1 MAYLSSHT
9 TMDSDSYEL
18 SKEDNNKLF
27 SLINKRDWNR
37 VVALAKRSPNLA
49 KEQCT
54 VARFYDGRFS
64 SCMSA
69 LHFAC
74 ALDAPAAV
82 LQALHAANPL
92 GVKDTESTYGRLPLH
107 IAAMLSMST
116 PNLSDL
122 LKLYPKALTTQD
134 AHGRIPLHYACKT
147 DKNSPVDEKNALTL
161 LKADPSSVQIADFNG
176 FVPLHVACR
185 SVSSRAVIRMLIRS
199 APDTVVRATAKGNTA
214 ITCAQNSR
222 HGDEERR
229 QEIVGI
235 LQRTVEEFGLTL
247 QERS

>member
-1 MAYLSSHT
+1 MN
-9 TMDSDSYEL
+9 SDEHEL
-18 SKEDNNKLF
+18 SKEDSNKLF

-37 VVALAKRSPNLA
+37 VIALAKRSPNLA
-49 KEQCT
+49 KDQCT
-54 VARFYDGRFS
+54 VTGFYDGRFS

-74 ALDAPAAV
+74 ALDSPAPV

-107 IAAMLSMST
+107 IAVLWSMST
-116 PNLSDL
+116 PTLLDL

-134 AHGRIPLHYACKT
+134 SHGRIPLHYACKT
-147 DKNSPVDEKNALTL
+147 DNNSSVDEKNAVTL
-161 LKADPSSVQIADFNG
+161 LRADPSSVQIADFNG
-176 FVPLHVACR
+176 FLPLHVACR
-185 SVSSRAVIRMLIRS
+185 SVSSRTVIRMLIRL
-199 APDTVVRATAKGNTA
+199 APDTIVRATAKGNTA
-214 ITCAQNSR
+214 ISCAQNSR
-222 HGDEERR
+222 HGDDEKR

-247 QERS
+247 PERP